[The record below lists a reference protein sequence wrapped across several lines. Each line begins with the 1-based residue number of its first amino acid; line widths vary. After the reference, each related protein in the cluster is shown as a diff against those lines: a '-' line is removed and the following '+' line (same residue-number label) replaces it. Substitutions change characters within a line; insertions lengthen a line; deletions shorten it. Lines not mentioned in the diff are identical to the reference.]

1 MNETVKE
8 MQKLL
13 EEISENL
20 SSLGKPAKTAAVA
33 KLERVAALASTLA
46 FTIQAARR

>member
-1 MNETVKE
+1 MNDSVAE

-13 EEISENL
+13 EEISEHL
-20 SSLGKPAKTAAVA
+20 KTMGKPAQTAAVA
-33 KLERVAALASTLA
+33 KLERIAALSSTLA